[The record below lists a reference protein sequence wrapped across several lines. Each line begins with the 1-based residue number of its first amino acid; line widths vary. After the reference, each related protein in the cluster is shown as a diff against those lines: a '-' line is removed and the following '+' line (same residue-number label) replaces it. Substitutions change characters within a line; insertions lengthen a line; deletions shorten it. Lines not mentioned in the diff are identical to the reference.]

1 MRNCLLFLAVLFS
14 VAAHSNVVHEE
25 RSLYRNIIVDETH
38 DLRCLKFNTKSSQ
51 TSQSCM
57 YKNNPDKLVFNYTKL
72 TFASLLVTDNPK
84 NVLIIGL
91 GGVVLAARVMYLT
104 LITLKY

>member
-51 TSQSCM
+51 TSQNQPYLGASAVILSNLL
-57 YKNNPDKLVFNYTKL
+57 NNFGQILKFQ
-72 TFASLLVTDNPK
+72 LLIKKV
-84 NVLIIGL
+84 
-91 GGVVLAARVMYLT
+91 
-104 LITLKY
+104 